1 MCCYYTGLLTAVVC
15 DEERIYLLSNKNT
28 NDGQLKT
35 APVICCLVGTSK
47 VCPDGWMDGWMAS
60 ANRGVKMTPKE
71 CLFCVCLHLG
81 SNLLNLYCMVTVA
94 VTLVQ
99 TSEDALEH
107 HCFFITNA
115 VIDIRLCGTVC
126 VFVCS

>member
-15 DEERIYLLSNKNT
+15 YEERIYLLSNKNT

-47 VCPDGWMDGWMAS
+47 VCPDGWMAS

-71 CLFCVCLHLG
+71 CLFCMCLQLG
-81 SNLLNLYCMVTVA
+81 SNLLKLYCMVTVA
-94 VTLVQ
+94 VVLVQ
-99 TSEDALEH
+99 TSEDTLEH
-107 HCFFITNA
+107 HCFLIVRA
-115 VIDIRLCGTVC
+115 VIDIRLYCLVC
-126 VFVCS
+126 VFVCC